1 MSEQK
6 QVAPQDKNLE
16 AAVLNE
22 GAAKGGATVDQAA
35 VKQQAAAKT
44 GTAPAP
50 QAKAATPAATAT
62 KAPAA
67 VKTPV
72 TPAPQAAAKTDNAGE
87 GNVPAGTQQ
96 SGLVVNADDFAAF
109 QKWQADQ
116 ATLKA
121 NTDMA
126 LQQAGNNKK
135 FVPDPP
141 PVTEEGK
148 AQELDT
154 EAQEQAKL
162 EKEYGPGFVTAKGR
176 DGVVRHFT
184 RMTWDRLGGNKNQ
197 DGLKPIVVVPAE
209 VRELQTAK
217 Q

>member
-6 QVAPQDKNLE
+6 QVAAQDKNLE

-44 GTAPAP
+44 GTAPATP
-50 QAKAATPAATAT
+50 AKAATPAANSG

-67 VKTPV
+67 AKTAAA
-72 TPAPQAAAKTDNAGE
+72 PAPEAAKTSNGDD

-96 SGLVVNADDFAAF
+96 PGLVVNADQFAAF
-109 QKWQADQ
+109 QQWQADQ
-116 ATLKA
+116 AALKV
-121 NTDMA
+121 
-126 LQQAGNNKK
+126 AGNNKK
-135 FVPDPP
+135 FVPDTPAE
-141 PVTEEGK
+141 TEEGK
-148 AQELDT
+148 ATELDT

-197 DGLKPIVVVPAE
+197 DGLKQVVVVPAE
-209 VRELQTAK
+209 VRELQTTK